1 MKKSL
6 KIVKVTTTLRKHWNG
21 EIFDV
26 INHILICDNEPVI
39 NLLLKMYSS
48 NNDIIKWTIMEEMEP
63 TISRSATAFIV
74 KEFINKQLEE
84 YE

>member
-1 MKKSL
+1 MC
-6 KIVKVTTTLRKHWNG
+6 N
-21 EIFDV
+21 
-26 INHILICDNEPVI
+26 NEPVI

-74 KEFINKQLEE
+74 KEFIDKQLEE